1 LRKGCVKN
9 CVKKQIVEN
18 QALREILY
26 AFTHM
31 RKNYP
36 KPARPTYRLTS
47 QSVGTIFAL
56 KNPIFSIHLRL
67 TVICVIKCV
76 KSLKIKGLGFY
87 ARLYACFT
95 HALRKPALLLKTYD
109 NKAPPT
115 PPLAQHHNKTV
126 ENQALHDAN

>member
-1 LRKGCVKN
+1 LRKGCGKT
-9 CVKKQIVEN
+9 CGIKQIVEN
-18 QALREILY
+18 QALREILS
-26 AFTHM
+26 AFPHM

-67 TVICVIKCV
+67 CVICVIKCV
-76 KSLKIKGLGFY
+76 KPLKIKGLSFS
-87 ARLYACFT
+87 ASLSACFP
-95 HALRKPALLLKTYD
+95 HPFRKLALLQKTYD

-115 PPLAQHHNKTV
+115 PPLAQHHHKTV